1 MDLAQVFLFLS
12 GGTLFLGVFL
22 VLFLMTQEGRDR
34 RSKQILGLLIL
45 ACALNSAHPVLVVAL
60 GLPRSGSHQFFEPL
74 QFLLAPLMTAYA
86 ASLLEGGFPL
96 RARHALHFLPAAF
109 AGAVAVV
116 FSLHRNGSPLIT
128 LALWSLLAIQMLAYL
143 APAVR
148 ILRRYQDSLKA
159 RVSNLDRVDLDWLR
173 WFYYVAVSL
182 CVVAWAVLFLLL
194 HQMSRSVLSR
204 GISLAMAAAVWVL
217 GYRGLRQKIPETPEI
232 LPIEETPESAET
244 SAVSAKLE
252 TPEGSETDE
261 PPLVPRPTLP
271 KPEALRLKGALLE
284 TLEKKK
290 PYLEPELGLADL
302 ARLLEVPRNQLSAV
316 INQELGVNFYDL
328 VNGYRVREFRALLA
342 DPRLREE
349 KILTLAFDA
358 GFNSKPTFNKVVLK
372 QTGKTPSQLR
382 EEEIESRPSR

>member
-1 MDLAQVFLFLS
+1 MDLAQTFVFLS
-12 GGTLFLGVFL
+12 GGTLFLGIFL
-22 VLFLMTQEGRDR
+22 ALFLMTQQGRDR

-45 ACALNSAHPVLVVAL
+45 ACALNSAHPVLVRAL
-60 GLPRSGSHQFFEPL
+60 GLPVGGSHQFFEPL

-86 ASLLEGGFPL
+86 ASLLQGGFPL

-109 AGAVAVV
+109 AGSVAVL

-143 APAVR
+143 VPATR
-148 ILRRYQDSLKA
+148 ILRRYHNSLKA

-173 WFYYVAVSL
+173 WFYFVAVSL
-182 CVVAWAVLFLLL
+182 CVIAWVVLFLLL
-194 HQMSRSVLSR
+194 HRMSRPVLSR
-204 GISLAMAAAVWVL
+204 GISVAMAAAVWVL

-232 LPIEETPESAET
+232 LPL
-244 SAVSAKLE
+244 LE
-252 TPEGSETDE
+252 PSEA
-261 PPLVPRPTLP
+261 PAAPRPALP
-271 KPEALRLKGALLE
+271 KAEAARLKSALLE
-284 TLEKKK
+284 TLERKK

-372 QTGKTPSQLR
+372 HTGKTPSQLR

>member
-1 MDLAQVFLFLS
+1 MDLAQIFLFLS

-22 VLFLMTQEGRDR
+22 VLFLATQEGRDR
-34 RSKQILGLLIL
+34 RSRQILGLLIL
-45 ACALNSAHPVLVVAL
+45 ACALNSAHPVLVRAL
-60 GLPRSGSHQFFEPL
+60 GLPRSGPGLFFEPL
-74 QFLLAPLMTAYA
+74 QFFLAPLMTAYA
-86 ASLLEGGFPL
+86 VSLSEGGFPL

-109 AGAVAVV
+109 AASVAVM
-116 FSLHRNGSPLIT
+116 FSLHAGGSPRIS
-128 LALWSLLAIQMLAYL
+128 LALWGLLSLQMLAYL
-143 APAVR
+143 APTVR

-173 WFYYVAVSL
+173 WFYYVVVSI
-182 CVVAWAVLFLLL
+182 CVVAWAVPLLLL
-194 HQMSRSVLSR
+194 HRMPRSVLR
-204 GISLAMAAAVWVL
+204 HGLSLAMAAAVWVL
-217 GYRGLRQKIPETPEI
+217 GYRGLRQKVPETPQI
-232 LPIEETPESAET
+232 QPIPES
-244 SAVSAKLE
+244 
-252 TPEGSETDE
+252 PEIQGAPDTDSRE
-261 PPLVPRPTLP
+261 PSQDPRALMP
-271 KPEALRLKGALLE
+271 KPVALRLKGALLE

-372 QTGKTPSQLR
+372 HTGKTPSQLR

>member
-1 MDLAQVFLFLS
+1 MDLEQAFVFLS

-22 VLFLMTQEGRDR
+22 VFFLMNLGGRGA
-34 RSKQILGLLIL
+34 RSRQILGLLIL
-45 ACALNSAHPVLVVAL
+45 ACALNSAHPVLVRSL
-60 GLPRSGSHQFFEPL
+60 GLPRSGPGHFFEPF

-86 ASLLEGGFPL
+86 SSLLHGGFPL
-96 RARHALHFLPAAF
+96 RARHALHFVPALF
-109 AGAVAVV
+109 AATVALV
-116 FSLHRNGSPLIT
+116 FSLHAGGSPWISFG
-128 LALWSLLAIQMLAYL
+128 LWGLLSIQMLAYWV
-143 APAVR
+143 PTVR

-173 WFYYVAVSL
+173 WFYYVVLSL
-182 CVVAWAVLFLLL
+182 CVVAWAVPLLLL
-194 HQMSRSVLSR
+194 HHLPRSILSH
-204 GISLAMAAAVWVL
+204 GLSLATAAAVWVL
-217 GYRGLRQKIPETPEI
+217 GYRGLRQKTPDTPEI
-232 LPIEETPESAET
+232 LPLPETPETLAVPEPSLT
-244 SAVSAKLE
+244 SAR
-252 TPEGSETDE
+252 GE
-261 PPLVPRPTLP
+261 PSLGARPALP
-271 KPEALRLKGALLE
+271 KLEALRLKGALLE

-302 ARLLEVPRNQLSAV
+302 ARLLEVPRNHLSAV

-342 DPRLREE
+342 DPRLQDE

-372 QTGKTPSQLR
+372 HTGKTPSQLR

>member
-1 MDLAQVFLFLS
+1 MDLAQTFLFLS

-22 VLFLMTQEGRDR
+22 VLFLITQEGRDR
-34 RSKQILGLLIL
+34 RSRQILGLLIL
-45 ACALNSAHPVLVVAL
+45 ACALNSAHPVLVRAF
-60 GLPRSGSHQFFEPL
+60 GLPHAGSHQFFEPL
-74 QFLLAPLMTAYA
+74 QFLLAPLTTAYA
-86 ASLLEGGFPL
+86 ASLLQGGFPL

-109 AGAVAVV
+109 AGSIAVV
-116 FSLHRNGSPLIT
+116 FSLHRSGSPLIT
-128 LALWSLLAIQMLAYL
+128 LALWSLLAVQMLAYL
-143 APAVR
+143 VPAVR
-148 ILRRYQDSLKA
+148 ILRRYQESLKA

-182 CVVAWAVLFLLL
+182 CVIAWAVLFLLL

-204 GISLAMAAAVWVL
+204 GISVAMAVAVWVL
-217 GYRGLRQKIPETPEI
+217 GYRGLRQKIPETPE
-232 LPIEETPESAET
+232 TAAVPEMATSEDSAAGEPR
-244 SAVSAKLE
+244 
-252 TPEGSETDE
+252 PE
-261 PPLVPRPTLP
+261 PRPTLP
-271 KPEALRLKGALLE
+271 KAEAVRLKGALLE

-372 QTGKTPSQLR
+372 HTGKTPSQLR
-382 EEEIESRPSR
+382 EEEIKSRPSR